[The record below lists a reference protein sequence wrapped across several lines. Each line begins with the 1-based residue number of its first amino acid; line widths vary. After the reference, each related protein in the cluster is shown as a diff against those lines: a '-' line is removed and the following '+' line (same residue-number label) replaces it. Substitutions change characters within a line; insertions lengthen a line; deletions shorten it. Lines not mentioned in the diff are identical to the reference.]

1 MGNPDEIPVVDLSA
15 FSNGDAAGKRSAAK
29 ALGDAARG
37 LGFMV
42 VGGHGIDPLLGRDN
56 PIKSPEAV

>member
-42 VGGHGIDPLLGRDN
+42 VGGHGIDP
-56 PIKSPEAV
+56 